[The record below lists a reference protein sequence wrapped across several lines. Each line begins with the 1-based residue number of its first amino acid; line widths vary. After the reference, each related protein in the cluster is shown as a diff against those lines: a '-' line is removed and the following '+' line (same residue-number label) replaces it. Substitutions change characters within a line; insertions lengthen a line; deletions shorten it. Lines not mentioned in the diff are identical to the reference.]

1 MILFQVK
8 TSKNNFPHTLRDIRE
23 INYELQV
30 SLGLQLVA
38 GRVPGGDAALGI
50 GRTTDGR
57 GYAGPNSLHHE
68 EQYWPFEC
76 TSSRQCWSSAVA
88 KHDGWENYDV
98 KFLACDIQSGFCKCK
113 QGYMDADDDR
123 YNGCETKVRQIPM
136 CNLL

>member
-1 MILFQVK
+1 M
-8 TSKNNFPHTLRDIRE
+8 
-23 INYELQV
+23 
-30 SLGLQLVA
+30 GLQLVA

-88 KHDGWENYDV
+88 KHEGWEDYDV
-98 KFLACDIQSGFCKCK
+98 KFLACDIESGFCKCK

-123 YNGCETKVRQIPM
+123 YNGCETKVRSEFYTSYYMM
-136 CNLL
+136 CYK